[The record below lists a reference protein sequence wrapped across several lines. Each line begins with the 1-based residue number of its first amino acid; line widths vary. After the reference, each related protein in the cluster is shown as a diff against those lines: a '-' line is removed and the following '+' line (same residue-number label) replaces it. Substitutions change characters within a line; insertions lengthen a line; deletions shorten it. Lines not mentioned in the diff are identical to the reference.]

1 MSFSLRKHCSFLFI
15 FLLIFNICLYAG
27 PGGPD
32 EKNEQKKE
40 KRSINLKEHFNDH
53 IRDLF
58 NTCDLLNKIS
68 YSVFEKA
75 VIGYY
80 NMKNEGKLK
89 GNLLSIL
96 DFRQASNEERYYL
109 IDMGNKALI
118 MRSLVA
124 HGKNSGKKYPVS
136 FSNVPQSNKTSMGF
150 YVTAE
155 TYKGE
160 NGLSLKLDGVDFP
173 FNTNVRMR
181 NIVIHG
187 SDYVSPQEIEENGFI
202 GQSEGC
208 PALPLNNYKEI
219 INMIK
224 GGNCLFIYTSDPLY
238 QNYSSYLNLNSAL
251 SYYISML

>member
-1 MSFSLRKHCSFLFI
+1 MYFPKSKYFSFLI
-15 FLLIFNICLYAG
+15 TFLLICNAFSYAG
-27 PGGPD
+27 PGGPE
-32 EKNEQKKE
+32 EKDARNKDT
-40 KRSINLKEHFNDH
+40 RSINLKTHFNQH
-53 IRDLF
+53 IKDLF
-58 NTCDLLNKIS
+58 NSCELLDKMS
-68 YSVFEKA
+68 YSVFKKA

-80 NMKNEGKLK
+80 NMKKEGKLK
-89 GNLLSIL
+89 GNLLSVL
-96 DFRQASNEERYYL
+96 DFRQASNEERFYL
-109 IDMGNKALI
+109 IDMNKKELVL
-118 MRSLVA
+118 RSLVA

-155 TYKGE
+155 TYTGE
-160 NGLSLKLDGVDFP
+160 NGLSLKLDGIDFP

-187 SDYVSPQEIEENGFI
+187 SDYVSPKEIKEKGFI

-208 PALPLNNYKEI
+208 PALPLDNYKKI

-224 GGNCLFIYTSDPLY
+224 GGHCLFIYTSDPIY
-238 QNYSSYLNLNSAL
+238 QNYSSYLDMNSAI

>member
-1 MSFSLRKHCSFLFI
+1 MSFSLRKYCSFLFI
-15 FLLIFNICLYAG
+15 FLLIFNNSLYAG
-27 PGGPD
+27 PGDPD

-136 FSNVPQSNKTSMGF
+136 FSNIPQSNKTSMGF

-219 INMIK
+219 IDMIK
-224 GGNCLFIYTSDPLY
+224 GGNCLFIYTNDPLY
-238 QNYSSYLNLNSAL
+238 KNYSSYLNLNSAL